1 MVANI
6 FGLYIGIDLVSV
18 IFIILEMITF
28 AFVQNKK
35 VKYIGF
41 FVSLLVN
48 ILYVLRPVG
57 YRFIINI
64 VIIIIGIIF
73 LMKQR
78 KLKQKEKGIYT
89 SYESSLGLR
98 VICFLIPLVGLIIYA
113 VNIVQNPK
121 IAKECGKVSLI
132 GFIIGLVISLA
143 TTFIIIYG

>member
-41 FVSLLVN
+41 LVSLLVN

-57 YRFIINI
+57 INL

-132 GFIIGLVISLA
+132 GFIMGLVISLA

>member
-41 FVSLLVN
+41 LVSLLVN

-57 YRFIINI
+57 YRFIINL

-78 KLKQKEKGIYT
+78 KLKTERKGNIYK
-89 SYESSLGLR
+89 L
-98 VICFLIPLVGLIIYA
+98 
-113 VNIVQNPK
+113 
-121 IAKECGKVSLI
+121 
-132 GFIIGLVISLA
+132 
-143 TTFIIIYG
+143 

>member
-41 FVSLLVN
+41 LVSLLVN

-57 YRFIINI
+57 YRFIINL

-78 KLKQKEKGIYT
+78 KLK
-89 SYESSLGLR
+89 
-98 VICFLIPLVGLIIYA
+98 
-113 VNIVQNPK
+113 
-121 IAKECGKVSLI
+121 
-132 GFIIGLVISLA
+132 
-143 TTFIIIYG
+143 

>member
-41 FVSLLVN
+41 LVSLLVN

-57 YRFIINI
+57 Y
-64 VIIIIGIIF
+64 
-73 LMKQR
+73 
-78 KLKQKEKGIYT
+78 
-89 SYESSLGLR
+89 SL
-98 VICFLIPLVGLIIYA
+98 
-113 VNIVQNPK
+113 
-121 IAKECGKVSLI
+121 
-132 GFIIGLVISLA
+132 
-143 TTFIIIYG
+143 

>member
-1 MVANI
+1 MSAFTYELTV
-6 FGLYIGIDLVSV
+6 YISPS
-18 IFIILEMITF
+18 
-28 AFVQNKK
+28 FVQNKK

-41 FVSLLVN
+41 LVSLLVN

-57 YRFIINI
+57 YRFIINL

-132 GFIIGLVISLA
+132 GFIMGLVISLA

>member
-1 MVANI
+1 MI
-6 FGLYIGIDLVSV
+6 ILLLSI
-18 IFIILEMITF
+18 IILEILLF
-28 AFVQNKK
+28 AVIKNKI
-35 VKYIGF
+35 VKYIGILIS
-41 FVSLLVN
+41 VILN
-48 ILYVLRPVG
+48 IIPKEYPFG
-57 YRFIINI
+57 YQLILNL

-121 IAKECGKVSLI
+121 IAKECGKFSLI
-132 GFIIGLVISLA
+132 GFIIGLVISLV
-143 TTFIIIYG
+143 TTFIILYE

>member
-1 MVANI
+1 MI
-6 FGLYIGIDLVSV
+6 ILLLSI
-18 IFIILEMITF
+18 IILEILLF
-28 AFVQNKK
+28 ALIKNKI
-35 VKYIGF
+35 VKYIGILIS
-41 FVSLLVN
+41 VILN
-48 ILYVLRPVG
+48 IIPKEYPFG
-57 YRFIINI
+57 YQLILNL

-121 IAKECGKVSLI
+121 IAKECGKFSLI
-132 GFIIGLVISLA
+132 GFIIGLVISLV
-143 TTFIIIYG
+143 TTFIILYE

>member
-1 MVANI
+1 
-6 FGLYIGIDLVSV
+6 
-18 IFIILEMITF
+18 
-28 AFVQNKK
+28 
-35 VKYIGF
+35 
-41 FVSLLVN
+41 
-48 ILYVLRPVG
+48 
-57 YRFIINI
+57 
-64 VIIIIGIIF
+64 
-73 LMKQR
+73 MKQR
-78 KLKQKEKGIYT
+78 KLKHKEKGIYT

>member
-41 FVSLLVN
+41 LVSLLVN

-57 YRFIINI
+57 YRFIINL

-78 KLKQKEKGIYT
+78 KKREYIQ
-89 SYESSLGLR
+89 
-98 VICFLIPLVGLIIYA
+98 VM
-113 VNIVQNPK
+113 
-121 IAKECGKVSLI
+121 KV
-132 GFIIGLVISLA
+132 V
-143 TTFIIIYG
+143 